1 MALNFPNSPSLNA
14 THTHNGL
21 TWVWN
26 GSVWEMQGSGGAS
39 VTVSDNAPSS
49 PTHGDMWWESDTG
62 DLKIYYDES
71 ETGAGS
77 GAFWVSANG
86 ADSMVGISTTAP
98 TNPQTGDLWWDSDVA
113 ALYMYYNDGNSSQWV
128 SAASGATGSQ
138 GASRCSRCSRC
149 CWCTGCCCSGCSRC
163 CWCFPRCYWFN
174 RCCKVLLV
182 LLVLKVLLVL

>member
-1 MALNFPNSPSLNA
+1 MALNFPNSPSLND

-71 ETGAGS
+71 ETGAGLWS
-77 GAFWVSANG
+77 ILGICKRCRLNG
-86 ADSMVGISTTAP
+86 WYLNQCSNKPSDRRPLVG
-98 TNPQTGDLWWDSDVA
+98 L
-113 ALYMYYNDGNSSQWV
+113 
-128 SAASGATGSQ
+128 
-138 GASRCSRCSRC
+138 
-149 CWCTGCCCSGCSRC
+149 
-163 CWCFPRCYWFN
+163 
-174 RCCKVLLV
+174 
-182 LLVLKVLLVL
+182 

>member
-1 MALNFPNSPSLNA
+1 MALNFPNSPSLND

-86 ADSMVGISTTAP
+86 ADSMVGISTNAP
-98 TNPQTGDLWWDSDVA
+98 SNPQT
-113 ALYMYYNDGNSSQWV
+113 
-128 SAASGATGSQ
+128 
-138 GASRCSRCSRC
+138 
-149 CWCTGCCCSGCSRC
+149 
-163 CWCFPRCYWFN
+163 
-174 RCCKVLLV
+174 
-182 LLVLKVLLVL
+182 